1 MDASSPQRPRRLAD
15 PPRRLASLTGKATFG
30 FVAQYKK
37 GATVPTGNTQ
47 FRFHTGDLHFH
58 STSYDW
64 LVVTGSDTAK
74 FKGVGTINGEGAY
87 TFQIWAT
94 DSDPDTFRIKI
105 WTENEAGVETVEYDN
120 PMHQPIGGGN
130 IVVHTK

>member
-1 MDASSPQRPRRLAD
+1 MLILTPTDDRRGFAGDTRPFALDASSPQRPRRLAD

-47 FRFHTGDLHFH
+47 FRFHAGDLHFH

-64 LVVTGSDTAK
+64 PFDYPPGLVRAGSRL
-74 FKGVGTINGEGAY
+74 VS
-87 TFQIWAT
+87 QRL
-94 DSDPDTFRIKI
+94 SC
-105 WTENEAGVETVEYDN
+105 
-120 PMHQPIGGGN
+120 
-130 IVVHTK
+130 